1 MTQKVQHKQIECNDK
16 KGTIRCRQL
25 GAVLCKKYVGK
36 FNTEPLRL
44 LADIGLWY
52 VKIQGLPE
60 SIQGEGHTP
69 ARSIQDAM
77 SRNRQMIQK
86 LEQANQSLESVLPTF
101 LEDEKDSE

>member
-1 MTQKVQHKQIECNDK
+1 MARLIQHKQIECNDK
-16 KGTIRCRQL
+16 KGTIHCRQL
-25 GAVLCKKYVGK
+25 GSVFCKKYVGK
-36 FNTEPLRL
+36 FHTEPLRL

-69 ARSIQDAM
+69 VLSIQDAI

-86 LEQANQSLESVLPTF
+86 LEQANQALESVLPTF
-101 LEDEKDSE
+101 LEDEKGSE